1 MIQDSVKLDYSDVLI
16 VPRFSDIDSRSKVDI
31 DYNPIIASNM
41 DGVGT
46 FEMAKELA
54 KYGATTCLVK
64 HYTLDDW
71 CKFSKTV
78 NETTLKHIFV
88 STGILKEDIELTER
102 IVNMLFD
109 DHGVDTNICIDVANG
124 YMNQFYD
131 AVSYLK
137 KKNPRSKIMA
147 GSVVTGKAVRRLEDA
162 GADLVKVGIGS
173 GAVCTTRIKT
183 GIGYPQFSAV
193 MECALESKYGGII
206 ADGGITCVGDI
217 AKAIGAGAKYVKLGS
232 MLAGH
237 DEGQGEI
244 VSYYEPDGTYA
255 IIETND
261 VFPNLVEREY
271 VQFYGMSSRT
281 AQEKHKG
288 YLANYRSS
296 EGRTIRIPYKGP
308 VQNTMQDILGGL
320 RSTCAYVGAYKIS
333 QLHLYTEFIRVNNQY
348 NRSMELYTVAL

>member
-31 DYNPIIASNM
+31 DYNPVIASNM

-54 KYGATTCLVK
+54 KVGAITAIVK

-71 CKFSKTV
+71 SKFSKTAG
-78 NETTLKHIFV
+78 ETTLRHIFI
-88 STGILKEDIELTER
+88 STGILKEDIQLTES
-102 IVNMLFD
+102 IVNLLFD
-109 DHGVDTNICIDVANG
+109 DHGIYANICVDVANG

-131 AVSYLK
+131 TVSMLRK
-137 KKNPRSKIMA
+137 KCPHSRIMA

-162 GADLVKVGIGS
+162 GADLIKVGIGS

-193 MECALESKYGGII
+193 MECALESKYGSII

-237 DEGQGEI
+237 DEGGYDVISVWEH
-244 VSYYEPDGTYA
+244 DGTYA
-255 IIETND
+255 MIETND
-261 VFPNLVEREY
+261 IVPNLVEKHY
-271 VQFYGMSSRT
+271 TVFYGMSSRT

-288 YLANYRSS
+288 YLASYRSS
-296 EGRTIRIPYKGP
+296 EGRTIKVPYKGA
-308 VQNTMQDILGGL
+308 VRDTMNDILGGL
-320 RSTCAYVGAYKIS
+320 RSTCAYVGAYKLS
-333 QLHLYTEFIRVNNQY
+333 QLHMYTEFIRVNNQY
-348 NRSMELYTVAL
+348 NRSMEPYTIAM

>member
-31 DYNPIIASNM
+31 DYNPVIASNM

-54 KYGATTCLVK
+54 KVGATTAIVK

-71 CKFSKTV
+71 SKFSKTAG
-78 NETTLKHIFV
+78 ETTLRHIFI
-88 STGILKEDIELTER
+88 STGILKEDIQLTES
-102 IVNMLFD
+102 IVNLLFD
-109 DHGVDTNICIDVANG
+109 DHGIYANICVDVANG

-131 AVSYLK
+131 TVSMLRK
-137 KKNPRSKIMA
+137 KCPHSKIMA

-162 GADLVKVGIGS
+162 GADLIKVGIGS

-193 MECALESKYGGII
+193 MECAMESKYGGII

-237 DEGQGEI
+237 DEGG
-244 VSYYEPDGTYA
+244 A
-255 IIETND
+255 TN
-261 VFPNLVEREY
+261 VEGG
-271 VQFYGMSSRT
+271 VVFYGMSSRT

-288 YLANYRSS
+288 YLASYRSS
-296 EGRTIRIPYKGP
+296 EGRTIKVPYKGA
-308 VQNTMQDILGGL
+308 VRDTMNDILGGL
-320 RSTCAYVGAYKIS
+320 RSTCAYVGAYKLS
-333 QLHLYTEFIRVNNQY
+333 QLHMYTEFIRVNNQY
-348 NRSMELYTVAL
+348 NRSMEPYTIAM

>member
-16 VPRFSDIDSRSKVDI
+16 VPRFSDIDSRKKVNI
-31 DYNPIIASNM
+31 DYNPVIASNM

-54 KYGATTCLVK
+54 KIGAITTIVK

-71 CKFSKTV
+71 SKFSKTAS
-78 NETTLKHIFV
+78 ETTLKHLFV
-88 STGILKEDIELTER
+88 STGILKEDIELTES
-102 IVNMLFD
+102 IVSLLFD
-109 DHGVDTNICIDVANG
+109 DHGIYANICVDVANG
-124 YMNQFYD
+124 YMTQFYD
-131 AVSYLK
+131 TVSMLRK
-137 KKNPRSKIMA
+137 KCPHSKIMA

-162 GADLVKVGIGS
+162 GADLIKVGIGS

-237 DEGQGEI
+237 DEGG
-244 VSYYEPDGTYA
+244 A
-255 IIETND
+255 TN
-261 VFPNLVEREY
+261 VEGG
-271 VQFYGMSSRT
+271 VVFYGMSSRT

-288 YLANYRSS
+288 YLADYRSS
-296 EGRTIRIPYKGP
+296 EGRTIKVPYKGA
-308 VQNTMQDILGGL
+308 VKDTMNDILGGL
-320 RSTCAYVGAYKIS
+320 RSTCAYVGAYKLS
-333 QLHLYTEFIRVNNQY
+333 QLHMYTEFIRVNNQY
-348 NRSMELYTVAL
+348 NRSMEPYTIAM

>member
-71 CKFSKTV
+71 CKFSNTV

-237 DEGQGEI
+237 DEGGATDSE
-244 VSYYEPDGTYA
+244 DG
-255 IIETND
+255 
-261 VFPNLVEREY
+261 VV
-271 VQFYGMSSRT
+271 FYGMSSRT

-296 EGRTIRIPYKGP
+296 EGRTIKIPYKGP

-348 NRSMELYTVAL
+348 NRSMEPYTVAL

>member
-71 CKFSKTV
+71 CKFSNTV

-237 DEGQGEI
+237 DEGGATDSE
-244 VSYYEPDGTYA
+244 DG
-255 IIETND
+255 
-261 VFPNLVEREY
+261 VV
-271 VQFYGMSSRT
+271 FYGMSSRT

-296 EGRTIRIPYKGP
+296 EGRTIKIPYKGP

-320 RSTCAYVGAYKIS
+320 RSTCAYVGAYKVS

-348 NRSMELYTVAL
+348 NRSMEPYTVAL

>member
-16 VPRFSDIDSRSKVDI
+16 VPRFSDIDSRKKVDI

-193 MECALESKYGGII
+193 MECALESKYGGI

-237 DEGQGEI
+237 DEGGATNTE
-244 VSYYEPDGTYA
+244 DG
-255 IIETND
+255 
-261 VFPNLVEREY
+261 VV
-271 VQFYGMSSRT
+271 FYGMSSRT

-296 EGRTIRIPYKGP
+296 EGRTIKIPYKGP

-320 RSTCAYVGAYKIS
+320 RSTCAYVGAYKVS

-348 NRSMELYTVAL
+348 NRSMEPYTVAL